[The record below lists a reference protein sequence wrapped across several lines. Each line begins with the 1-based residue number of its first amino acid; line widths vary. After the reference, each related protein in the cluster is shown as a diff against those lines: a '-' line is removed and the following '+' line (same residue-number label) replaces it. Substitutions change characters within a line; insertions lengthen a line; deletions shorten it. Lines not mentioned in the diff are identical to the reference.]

1 MNNSMNSKSITVMMG
16 DKELNF
22 QIALDDWNR
31 FVNALQPDNKIAPMH
46 NFLINV
52 AANEETKSSVKKAY
66 EDALTADLFGVVS
79 KEFKPEVE
87 ITVKKYKGG
96 PVKLNQT
103 A

>member
-1 MNNSMNSKSITVMMG
+1 MSNSKTITVMMG
-16 DKELNF
+16 DKELTF
-22 QIALDDWNR
+22 QISLDDWNR

-52 AANEETKSSVKKAY
+52 SANEETKAAVKQAY
-66 EDALTADLFGVVS
+66 EDALTAELFGVVS
-79 KEFKPEVE
+79 KEFKPDVE

>member
-1 MNNSMNSKSITVMMG
+1 MSNSKSITVMMG
-16 DKELNF
+16 DKELTF
-22 QIALDDWNR
+22 QVSLDDWNR
-31 FVNALQPDNKIAPMH
+31 CVNSLQPDNKIAPMH

-52 AANEETKSSVKKAY
+52 SANDETKELVKQAY
-66 EDALTADLFGVVS
+66 DDALTSDLFGAVIN
-79 KEFKPEVE
+79 EFKPKVE